1 MFKRLLLIASFA
13 LCIASQSQNVMAD
26 ARGYEPKIKDFN
38 QYIPAPPP
46 VEQPKLLQDGQKQEQ
61 NVSNV
66 KIKVAKFNFTG
77 NTVVSNDQLAD
88 LTSVF
93 IGKELTY
100 DELKDVLGAI
110 SDFYRKLGLW
120 ARAILPEQDIIEC
133 VITIQIVEVRI

>member
-13 LCIASQSQNVMAD
+13 LCIASQNQNVMAD

-38 QYIPAPPP
+38 QYIPTPPP
-46 VEQPKLLQDGQKQEQ
+46 VEQPKLLQDSQKQEQ
-61 NVSNV
+61 NASNV
-66 KIKVAKFNFTG
+66 KSRSQNLILQATRW
-77 NTVVSNDQLAD
+77 SPDDQLAD

-93 IGKELTY
+93 IGKELAY

-120 ARAILPEQDIIEC
+120 ARANFA
-133 VITIQIVEVRI
+133 